1 MRLLRRSAGEIV
13 FLILA
18 GKSAGAKQVLTFL
31 LRRAGGGGRGGGT
44 VVADK
49 GHETRQSAIACARVR
64 ARERGR
70 EEHVFVAATA
80 AWESRNVMRLTDI
93 KLKYPFWEFAA
104 SRVADLPVMFSPA
117 LSSFFF
123 FLPPSAVCRQSPLCL
138 DRDVTGGGGEIAF
151 SIVTSSK
158 GQALSCRGE
167 FDLSVSRN
175 IERHARSRHLNET
188 IVETFLRSDFD
199 RLRPR
204 ETMARGESGRGRE
217 EGRMGGKWVWN
228 VGTIGASFIIIAT
241 PSRLVGYAPTVRI
254 YATYNLLHHL

>member
-31 LRRAGGGGRGGGT
+31 LRRAGEGEGGGGT

-49 GHETRQSAIACARVR
+49 GHEARQSAIACARV
-64 ARERGR
+64 RERGR

-123 FLPPSAVCRQSPLCL
+123 SLPFLPPCL
-138 DRDVTGGGGEIAF
+138 PPVPSLSGPGCYRGRGKNRIFHRDVVERAGP
-151 SIVTSSK
+151 
-158 GQALSCRGE
+158 L
-167 FDLSVSRN
+167 VS
-175 IERHARSRHLNET
+175 
-188 IVETFLRSDFD
+188 
-199 RLRPR
+199 
-204 ETMARGESGRGRE
+204 
-217 EGRMGGKWVWN
+217 W
-228 VGTIGASFIIIAT
+228 
-241 PSRLVGYAPTVRI
+241 RI
-254 YATYNLLHHL
+254 